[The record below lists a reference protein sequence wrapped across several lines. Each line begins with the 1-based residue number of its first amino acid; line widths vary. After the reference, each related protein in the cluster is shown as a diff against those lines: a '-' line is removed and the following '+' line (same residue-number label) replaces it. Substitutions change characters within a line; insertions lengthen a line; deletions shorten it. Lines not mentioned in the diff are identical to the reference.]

1 MKVDVGSKIKL
12 GSVNIWQ
19 ITNILNLT
27 NFLKSNKLLSIHC
40 HLSYSNS
47 RGNVGKCLLSSCNL
61 SQFLKPWLCSLKTE
75 FIVCRVRYKC
85 KPS

>member
-40 HLSYSNS
+40 HLSHSNS
-47 RGNVGKCLLSSCNL
+47 RGNVGKFLLSSCNS
-61 SQFLKPWLCSLKTE
+61 SQFLKPWLCSLKME
-75 FIVCRVRYKC
+75 FIVCRVRHKC